1 MTIFG
6 PMIDGSDVERALL
19 DFLKRWIPTYLAEI
33 VRERDPDGTVWP
45 NGLAPVRNYTVVHSL
60 EEKWPEDQLPM
71 FLAYCPGIVG
81 EPQYRGDGEVSA
93 IFAVG
98 LSAIAS
104 GATMMDTKQIA
115 RAYATAAKAAIVQ
128 HEGLDGFALG
138 TRWIDERNY
147 PVVQGVEAERNL
159 MAVSM
164 IFEIEVEEILNR
176 DEGPVKPDTEPPDA
190 WPTIKEGEVEITMT
204 RP

>member
-6 PMIDGSDVERALL
+6 PMLDGAAVEAALL
-19 DFLKRWIPTYLAEI
+19 DHLKLWLPTYLAEV
-33 VRERDPDGTVWP
+33 VRQRDPEGELWP
-45 NGLAPVRNYTVVHSL
+45 NGLAPVRNYTVVHNV

-71 FLAYCPGIVG
+71 LLAYCPGISG

-93 IFAVG
+93 IFACG

-104 GATMMDTKQIA
+104 AATLTDTKQIT
-115 RAYATAAKAAIVQ
+115 RAYATAAKAAIIQ
-128 HEGLDGFALG
+128 HEDLGGFALG
-138 TRWIDERNY
+138 TRWKDERNY

-164 IFEIEVEEILNR
+164 IYEIEVEEILNR
-176 DEGPVKPDTEPPDA
+176 HEGPQAPTVEPPDE
-190 WPTIKEGEVEITMT
+190 WPTVKETEVEITME
-204 RP
+204 R